1 MQNAKLGMTLNLA
14 FRIYNLAFRIYNL
27 AFSQLFLITTCL
39 QDM

>member
-1 MQNAKLGMTLNLA
+1 MQNAKLGMTL
-14 FRIYNLAFRIYNL
+14 NLAFRIYNL